1 MPEKKARTPKKK
13 ARSTGSFGAFITN
26 IRLKDERRLRQGDVA
41 DKLEL
46 SLSYYSDIEKDYRR
60 PLNAEEMEIFAELFN
75 LTEEEKIIMY
85 DLASRETNT
94 IPVDVENYIMEDE
107 NGELARVMLRKAK
120 AVNADEKFWRK
131 IIWDLEKKEN
141 RDKQGGEENDR
152 DEYNEG

>member
-1 MPEKKARTPKKK
+1 MPDKKARTPQKK
-13 ARSTGSFGAFITN
+13 ARNAGSFGAFITN

-75 LTEEEKIIMY
+75 LSEEDKITMY

-107 NGELARVMLRKAK
+107 NGELASVALRKAK
-120 AVNADEKFWRK
+120 EVRADEKMWKKF
-131 IIWDLEKKEN
+131 IWELEKKQKQDRGDEKHDNDEN
-141 RDKQGGEENDR
+141 
-152 DEYNEG
+152 NEG